1 MNFFLILSLIL
12 AVSFLNIKYFP
23 KLNLTKKLNNFINSL
38 RNLKSE
44 KEDYTKI
51 LDNISLKGLILIIS
65 FLSIMVPWT
74 LIFIINILLGINQFL
89 SFIIATIPYLT
100 LIKFWKK

>member
-74 LIFIINILLGINQFL
+74 LIFIVNILLGINQFL